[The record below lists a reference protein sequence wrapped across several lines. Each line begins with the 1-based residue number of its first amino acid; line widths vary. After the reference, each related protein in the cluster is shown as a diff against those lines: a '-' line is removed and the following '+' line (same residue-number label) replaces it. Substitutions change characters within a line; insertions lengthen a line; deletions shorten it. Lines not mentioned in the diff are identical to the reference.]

1 MQLLSATLAPGSRQA
16 QRMSKHQ
23 AAEPKAHAW
32 AVLLRAHARLV
43 ERIEA
48 ALAAAAL
55 PPLGWYDVLWALE
68 SADGH
73 QLRMHELAEHVVLS
87 RSNLTRLAD
96 RLQEAGLIERAAVA
110 EDRRGAYCII
120 TAAGRALRKR
130 MWPTYQ
136 AAVER
141 YFGAHISDREAT
153 QLGDVLGRIARAVRE
168 GANEPPEQGATP
180 RVPRKPAAPGR

>member
-1 MQLLSATLAPGSRQA
+1 MQHWRRVAAA
-16 QRMSKHQ
+16 ERMSTQ
-23 AAEPKAHAW
+23 RPAETKAHAW

-48 ALAAAAL
+48 ELAAAAL

-68 SADGH
+68 SAAGH

-141 YFGAHISDREAT
+141 YFGAHLSDREAV
-153 QLGDVLGRIARAVRE
+153 QLGEVLGRIAHAVRA
-168 GANEPPEQGATP
+168 GTNEPPRQDATP
-180 RVPRKPAAPGR
+180 QRPHKSAAARR